1 LVEYSSSELGD
12 KTIISKLDLD
22 SVVMDRWN
30 MFMQKG
36 YFRYNSNTIKEKV
49 VEGRLEYL
57 AQCQLNRAKLRRPP
71 QSMLSIK
78 QKFDKE
84 KFNFNKIDESKEL
97 VCQLVN
103 KDRARQMER
112 DILIIN
118 VSPAD
123 NGHSLLVPQV
133 EAGLPQVLT
142 NHSILLSLEVMKLST
157 SPHIKM
163 AFNSLCA
170 YASVNHLHWHLYYQP
185 HNLPT
190 QSLPLSPVQG
200 TPYHVFTEYPAR
212 AWVWLVKETD
222 NMDRIEKVAREVVML
237 TSWLTDKDVAHNAF
251 ITRGAEE
258 EGGMEMN
265 CVRLMVWARES
276 VVGAKDPGEFVMA
289 ALELSGQVLV
299 YTQDKFENIVQ
310 EEVVI
315 AQKDATERLFKIL
328 EHDVENIFMN
338 NPV

>member
-1 LVEYSSSELGD
+1 MVGYGVACLLYLRQD
-12 KTIISKLDLD
+12 A
-22 SVVMDRWN
+22 VV
-30 MFMQKG
+30 F
-36 YFRYNSNTIKEKV
+36 
-49 VEGRLEYL
+49 
-57 AQCQLNRAKLRRPP
+57 
-71 QSMLSIK
+71 
-78 QKFDKE
+78 
-84 KFNFNKIDESKEL
+84 
-97 VCQLVN
+97 
-103 KDRARQMER
+103 
-112 DILIIN
+112 
-118 VSPAD
+118 
-123 NGHSLLVPQV
+123 H
-133 EAGLPQVLT
+133 VLT

-251 ITRGAEE
+251 ITRGAEV

>member
-1 LVEYSSSELGD
+1 
-12 KTIISKLDLD
+12 
-22 SVVMDRWN
+22 
-30 MFMQKG
+30 
-36 YFRYNSNTIKEKV
+36 
-49 VEGRLEYL
+49 
-57 AQCQLNRAKLRRPP
+57 
-71 QSMLSIK
+71 
-78 QKFDKE
+78 
-84 KFNFNKIDESKEL
+84 
-97 VCQLVN
+97 
-103 KDRARQMER
+103 
-112 DILIIN
+112 
-118 VSPAD
+118 
-123 NGHSLLVPQV
+123 
-133 EAGLPQVLT
+133 
-142 NHSILLSLEVMKLST
+142 
-157 SPHIKM
+157 
-163 AFNSLCA
+163 
-170 YASVNHLHWHLYYQP
+170 
-185 HNLPT
+185 
-190 QSLPLSPVQG
+190 
-200 TPYHVFTEYPAR
+200 
-212 AWVWLVKETD
+212 
-222 NMDRIEKVAREVVML
+222 MDRIEKVAREVVML